1 MKALGIIILSGL
13 LILMIASVLYIYRT
27 CCMTML
33 GTAIG
38 LTVLLLAEIASFI
51 LIKKMM
57 HNKGKRKWYTVITTI
72 IFLFFCAVTIK
83 HILFPPVKE
92 IPATGSY
99 QIGTEDYWVN
109 TDTKDPYL
117 SDGSLRELQI
127 RKWFPADASDNF
139 PVIVASHGSCG
150 TIDNNVSLYQEMASY
165 GYTVLAVA
173 HPGQA
178 AKVTYQNGKSA
189 MVSSRFMKQMSAVQ
203 PQKSPEY
210 AFEVYQEWMD
220 IRIRDLNEI
229 MDDFIDKNGK
239 TDFVVMGHSLGGSAA
254 YAMARLRKDVVGCIA
269 LESPFMYNIKA
280 VKSGK
285 FVFDDCD
292 YSVPL
297 LNIYSDSGYPH
308 LYEWSEYQNNAHF
321 LDSQNPLYTNIYYK
335 GTGHMSL
342 CDLSVASPILSAIL
356 SGKVQS
362 MDAYEQ
368 LRQINSDCMEWLSSA
383 LNQNTIEP
391 S

>member
-57 HNKGKRKWYTVITTI
+57 HNKGMPKRYIVISTI
-72 IFLFFCAVTIK
+72 IFLFVCAVTIK
-83 HILFPPVKE
+83 HILFPPIKD
-92 IPATGSY
+92 IPTTGSY
-99 QIGTEDYWVN
+99 QVGSQDYWVN
-109 TDTKDPYL
+109 MDTKDPYL
-117 SDGSLRELQI
+117 SDRSLRELQI

-254 YAMARLRKDVVGCIA
+254 YAMARIRNDVAGCIA
-269 LESPFMYNIKA
+269 LESPFMYDIKA
-280 VKSGK
+280 VENGK
-285 FVFDDCD
+285 FVFDDSD

-297 LNIYSDSGYPH
+297 LNIYSDSAYPH
-308 LYEWSEYQNNAHF
+308 LYEWSEYQNNVRC
-321 LDSQNPLYTNIYYK
+321 LERENSMYTNIHYA
-335 GTGHMSL
+335 GTGHMGL
-342 CDLSVASPILSAIL
+342 CNLSVASPVLSAIL
-356 SGKVQS
+356 SGTVQPV
-362 MDAYEQ
+362 DAYEQ
-368 LRQINSDCMEWLSSA
+368 LRQINSDCMEWLSFA
-383 LNQNTIEP
+383 IK
-391 S
+391 